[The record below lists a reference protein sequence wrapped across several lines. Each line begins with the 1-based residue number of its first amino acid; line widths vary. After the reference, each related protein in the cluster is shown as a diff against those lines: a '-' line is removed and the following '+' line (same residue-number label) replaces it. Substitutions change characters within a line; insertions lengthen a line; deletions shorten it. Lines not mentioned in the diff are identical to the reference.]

1 MKKSQKLAYL
11 NELLEQAEK
20 LRLQAEVDLRIIE
33 SMNIMGVRDTKVQ
46 EKNKAVRDTAVLL
59 DLKIQK
65 IKDVMMDAG
74 DDE

>member
-20 LRLQAEVDLRIIE
+20 LRLKAEVDLRIIE